1 MSIDPGHVSHDRGA
15 FMTIARTAAPLYVTT
30 LAASAGSLVDTALLG
45 RHATASLAAFAV
57 AVAVFA
63 PATATVV
70 GALRGVMP
78 FIAPHRENQDELL
91 PLVRSGMWLAFAVG
105 GVCAAVVAAV
115 PFIGG
120 LWGVRP
126 AVLSQ
131 LGPLPWLLACSV
143 LLIAVGG
150 SATSVLVALG
160 HSAQVMRSGL
170 VGTAVSVTLSVLLV
184 GAPGPLPSLGLT
196 GAGVAML
203 ASSLISTGLNQLALR
218 RRTVLRGRPLRP
230 GRPEPRRVLRLAAV
244 GIPLGGTV
252 LVKFSVLGVLTF
264 AAARIS
270 TDAAAVHGVSES
282 LVNIIFTAAVAVG
295 QSTVPLIADCA
306 ARRDLPMIRRSV
318 GAGVRVALSAVA
330 VLGAALFALRVP
342 VVGLFTTDPSLS
354 HQVRGLLPLV
364 LAVVVADAL
373 QAVAGFALVG
383 LRKTGPSLVS
393 TAVWFGVLAAVAVPV
408 ADRYGLTG
416 LWAALAGANLLQAG
430 TKTYS
435 FLRHGR
441 RIAGADPVADQV
453 ADPVADPG
461 PVSLIRTGGSSESTG
476 RTAGGAQ
483 G

>member
-1 MSIDPGHVSHDRGA
+1 MSHDRSA

-30 LAASAGSLVDTALLG
+30 LAASAGSLVDTVLLG

-63 PATATVV
+63 PATATVA

-78 FIAPHRENQDELL
+78 FITPHRENPDELL

-115 PFIGG
+115 PLIGG
-120 LWGVRP
+120 LWGVQP
-126 AVLSQ
+126 GVLHQ
-131 LGPLPWLLACSV
+131 LGLLPWLLAGSV
-143 LLIAVGG
+143 LLMAVGG

-170 VGTAVSVTLSVLLV
+170 VGTAVSVTLSILLV
-184 GAPGPLPSLGLT
+184 GGPGPLPSHGLT
-196 GAGVAML
+196 GAGAAML

-218 RRTVLRGRPLRP
+218 RRTVLAGRPLRP
-230 GRPEPRRVLRLAAV
+230 GRPDPRRVLRLAAV

-282 LVNIIFTAAVAVG
+282 LVNVIFTAAVAVG
-295 QSTVPLIADCA
+295 QSTVPLIADYA
-306 ARRDLPMIRRSV
+306 SRHDLRRIRRSV
-318 GAGVRVALSAVA
+318 GAGAGVALSAVT
-330 VLGAALFALRVP
+330 VLGAALLALRGP
-342 VVGLFTTDPSLS
+342 VVGLFTTDASLS

-383 LRKTGPSLVS
+383 LRRTGPSLVS
-393 TAVWFGVLAAVAVPV
+393 TVVWFGVLAALAVPV
-408 ADRYGLTG
+408 ADSYGLRG
-416 LWAALAGANLLQAG
+416 LWAALACANLLQAG

-435 FLRHGR
+435 FLRHSSRLSAQG
-441 RIAGADPVADQV
+441 DPRK
-453 ADPVADPG
+453 DPLA
-461 PVSLIRTGGSSESTG
+461 RTGGTSESAG
-476 RTAGGAQ
+476 RTAPEAQ